1 MTKPAFFLW
10 LLLAP
15 VLTGL
20 TVLPFLLV
28 RDAQSFL
35 GTMFV
40 VATISSTIVSFP
52 ISLRLARELV

>member
-20 TVLPFLLV
+20 TVLPFLLA